1 MRPPQAVL
9 LFGQMVNAATVPV
22 AYLLAQRL
30 TGRAWAGV
38 LAALV
43 TGLVSLMP
51 AYYVNWGRYT
61 QLAGQLILP
70 VLMILTVETVEKRPV
85 SSVPSPV
92 PGSEG
97 ALDSDGWTWDNGR
110 HALVTPVVGDMRDT
124 HDHE

>member
-51 AYYVNWGRYT
+51 AYYGNGGRYA

-70 VLMILTVETVEKRPV
+70 VLMILTVETVEKRPA
-85 SSVPSPV
+85 SSFPSPV

-97 ALDSDGWTWDNGR
+97 ELDSDGWTWDNGR
-110 HALVTPVVGDMRDT
+110 RALVTPVVGDMRDT
-124 HDHE
+124 RDHE